1 MIEPG
6 LDLHVWESQWASVE
20 EDMDADPDAAVSQFA
35 DIVERMLV
43 SRGYEVRDPV
53 ETAGDE
59 PEIVT
64 TYASARETAERAELG
79 EASRADVEV
88 AIEDLRLLFDTLVA
102 ERP

>member
-6 LDLHVWESQWASVE
+6 LDLHEWESQWASVE

-53 ETAGDE
+53 KTTGDE

-64 TYASARETAERAELG
+64 TYASARETTERAELG